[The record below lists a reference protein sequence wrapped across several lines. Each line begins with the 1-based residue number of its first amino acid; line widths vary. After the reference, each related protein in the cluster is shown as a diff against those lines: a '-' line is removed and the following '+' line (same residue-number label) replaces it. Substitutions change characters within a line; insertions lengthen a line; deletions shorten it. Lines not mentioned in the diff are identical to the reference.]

1 MYVFFKHLVKK
12 KKHRQTKVYCYDY
25 THDISVHNKFSQTPR
40 FDITNRNMSFSSSS
54 IFKKDIISDYSDI
67 KIINVGKNST
77 ICLSVNKRTNTKVI
91 LKVFAHRSI
100 CHREVMTLFKLGKS
114 IFLVDMMNYDTTHHT
129 RWWYSMPV
137 YSCDAFNY
145 VKKKGFITFE
155 SALKVGACISQ
166 ALDLIHSNNLVYV
179 DLKLEN
185 IFVDDSGIP
194 KLGDM
199 GGVIASNEHV
209 IEYTPSTASPE
220 TLIRKVAY
228 PKSDAWS
235 LGILIM
241 ELCQNVKV
249 KVNKLKE
256 MKESCYK
263 LNTALLIDA
272 VSFDPKDYGIVNEL
286 IVFDIVKRLPMRSN
300 TRPLHNLFNVIDTFD
315 MFT

>member
-1 MYVFFKHLVKK
+1 MYLFFKYLFKK
-12 KKHRQTKVYCYDY
+12 NKQRNTKVHCYNY
-25 THDISVHNKFSQTPR
+25 TYDMSVRTPEIQDFSLV
-40 FDITNRNMSFSSSS
+40 NRNMSFSSSS
-54 IFKKDIISDYSDI
+54 IYKKDLIGDYTDL
-67 KIINVGKNST
+67 KIINVDKNST
-77 ICLSVNKRTNTKVI
+77 ICLSQNRRTNTKVI
-91 LKVFAHRSI
+91 RKVFAQHSI
-100 CHREVMTLFKLGKS
+100 CHREVITLFKLGKS
-114 IFLVDMMNYDTTHHT
+114 KFLVEMMNYDTSHQT

-166 ALDLIHSNNLVYV
+166 ALDLIHSNDLVYV

-185 IFVDDSGIP
+185 IFIDESGIP

-199 GGVIASNEHV
+199 GGVISLNQHV

-220 TLIRKVAY
+220 TLIKKVAY

-249 KVNKLKE
+249 NVNKLKE
-256 MKESCYK
+256 IKESCYK
-263 LNTALLIDA
+263 LNRGLLIEA
-272 VSFDPKDYGIVNEL
+272 VSFDPKHYGIVNEL
-286 IVFDIVKRLPMRSN
+286 IVFDIDQRLPMRSN
-300 TRPLHNLFNVIDTFD
+300 TRPLRNLFNIDDTFD